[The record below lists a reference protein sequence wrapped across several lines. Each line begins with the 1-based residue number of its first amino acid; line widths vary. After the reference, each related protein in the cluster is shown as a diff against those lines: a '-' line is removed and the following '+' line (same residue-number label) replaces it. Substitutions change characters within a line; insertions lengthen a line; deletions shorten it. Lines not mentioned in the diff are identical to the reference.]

1 MGKKVLAISIVLLLV
16 CVLFAGCANTE
27 ELALI
32 ITTPV
37 GNANEYT
44 PASYSAYIE
53 ALTAA
58 KEIENNKFIFQSE
71 VDAVAQNLRNTIDGL
86 TPPADKTELV
96 AAQKAAKEI
105 NLGRYL
111 PVSCEGLNA
120 ALENAKIIID
130 DANATDT
137 DVKEGIRQ
145 IEKAKKALIL
155 RPDKTQLT
163 EKYGIALN
171 TDTTIYL
178 AVSVKPFT
186 EASNRAKTVI
196 ADDNATQSDVDSA
209 ISGLNTAT
217 AGLELKPDKTN
228 LGALIEKAN
237 SAAEEKYTTAS
248 YSALQTVASSAKT
261 VFNNEEA
268 TQREVDVATTVL
280 QEKVD
285 GLVKCTKC
293 VWEITFSLRRTATN
307 HVGNDWSAG
316 VFYNGAQIRSGF
328 EVTAREGSSISLKGK
343 AVENDNIPDVGT
355 GTLSLKL
362 TDGNETGIEFYVRE
376 NRGRYSG
383 YCATWE
389 LTASCKL
396 IERV

>member
-1 MGKKVLAISIVLLLV
+1 MKKRLLTVTIVLLLV
-16 CVLFAGCANTE
+16 SVLFAGCANTE
-27 ELALI
+27 ELAQVI
-32 ITTPV
+32 ATPV

-44 PASYSAYIE
+44 PASYSAYVE
-53 ALTAA
+53 ALSAA
-58 KEIENNKFIFQSE
+58 KEIENNKFASQDE
-71 VDAVAQNLRNTIDGL
+71 VDTATQDLRNAIDGL

-96 AAQKAAKEI
+96 VAQSAAKEI
-105 NLGRYL
+105 NLDQYL

-120 ALENAKIIID
+120 AIESAKTIID
-130 DANATDT
+130 DANASDD
-137 DVKEGIRQ
+137 DVKEGINQ
-145 IEKAKKALIL
+145 IELAKDALIL
-155 RPDKTQLT
+155 RPDKTLLT
-163 EKYGIALN
+163 EKYDEAIN

-178 AVSVKPFT
+178 TTSVKPFT

-196 ADDNATQSDVDSA
+196 EDDNATQSDVDGA
-209 ISGLNTAT
+209 ISALDAAT
-217 AGLELKPDKTN
+217 AELELKPDKTN

-237 SAAEEKYTTAS
+237 SAEEEKYTTVS
-248 YSALQTVASSAKT
+248 YNALQTAIPLAKT

-268 TQREVDVATTVL
+268 TQSEVDAATTAL

-293 VWEITFSLRRTATN
+293 VWEITFSLRKTATN
-307 HVGNDWSAG
+307 HVGNDWSSG
-316 VFYNGAQIRSGF
+316 VFYNGDQVRSGF

-343 AVENDNIPDVGT
+343 AVENDNVPDVGT

-362 TDGNETGIEFYVRE
+362 TDGNSSGIEFYVRE